1 MKARKTPRYTAE
13 ALRRNIVLMTEAKR
27 QAERCLDERD
37 LAGHCAWAQRA
48 QEHYRAA
55 DRRAQD
61 LGVKSNDW
69 RQSLIHNMTVDV
81 SGGWFYRER
90 VKPAMAGVAT

>member
-13 ALRRNIVLMTEAKR
+13 ALRRNIVLMVEAKR
-27 QAERCLDERD
+27 QSERCLRELN
-37 LAGHCAWAQRA
+37 LAGHCAWAQQA

-69 RQSLIHNMTVDV
+69 RQSLIHNLAAEVG
-81 SGGWFYRER
+81 GGWYRER
-90 VKPAMAGVAT
+90 AKPAMAEVAT